1 MIHRDI
7 HLVSCWAVQD
17 ESQAAEEPKLR
28 HREAFPTAVTAAAYL
43 PDGNIV
49 IALRSTNYLRLFDP
63 KQLKVGLWKHSLCI
77 GSKLHSQPAADILW
91 AISISS
97 VNILYL

>member
-7 HLVSCWAVQD
+7 HPIHPVSWCAVQD

-63 KQLKVGLWKHSLCI
+63 KQLKVGLW
-77 GSKLHSQPAADILW
+77 
-91 AISISS
+91 
-97 VNILYL
+97 

>member
-1 MIHRDI
+1 MIHRDTPTI
-7 HLVSCWAVQD
+7 RCCAVQE

-43 PDGNIV
+43 PDGCLV

-63 KQLKVGLWKHSLCI
+63 KQLKVGL
-77 GSKLHSQPAADILW
+77 
-91 AISISS
+91 
-97 VNILYL
+97 

>member
-1 MIHRDI
+1 MPKTCMIHKDI
-7 HLVSCWAVQD
+7 HPVRCCAVQD

-43 PDGNIV
+43 PDGSLV

-63 KQLKVGLWKHSLCI
+63 KQLKVGLWKHCLCTAR
-77 GSKLHSQPAADILW
+77 KQHSHPADDIL
-91 AISISS
+91 
-97 VNILYL
+97 